1 MPRPV
6 TAFVGCDLFVT
17 DARSRVLLVRR
28 RDNGFW
34 ALPGGCQ
41 DLGETPAECARR
53 ECREETG
60 FEVVVSRLLGV
71 FSSRRY
77 EYVNYPW
84 KDNEF
89 AHLLFA
95 GEIIGGHA
103 TASAE
108 TVAVEFFDAQALPPL
123 SDGHAPRACERR
135 GVSAVYDL
143 SVLGDPLAAG
153 TDPQL
158 RCT

>member
-6 TAFVGCDLFVT
+6 TPIVGCDLFVA

-60 FEVVVSRLLGV
+60 FEVTVNRLLGV
-71 FSSRRY
+71 FSSQRY
-77 EYVNYPW
+77 AYVNYPW

-89 AHLLFA
+89 THLLFA
-95 GEIIGGHA
+95 GEITGGRA
-103 TASAE
+103 TPSAE
-108 TVAVEFFDAQALPPL
+108 TSAVEFFDERDLPPL
-123 SDGHAPRACERR
+123 SDGHTPR
-135 GVSAVYDL
+135 
-143 SVLGDPLAAG
+143 VLAG
-153 TDPQL
+153 FRAL
-158 RCT
+158 RAQDFRPHFE